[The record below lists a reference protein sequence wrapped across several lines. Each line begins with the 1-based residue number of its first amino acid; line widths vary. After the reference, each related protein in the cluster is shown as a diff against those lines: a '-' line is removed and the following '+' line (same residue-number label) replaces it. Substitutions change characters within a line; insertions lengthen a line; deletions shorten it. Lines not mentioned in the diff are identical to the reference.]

1 MNNFSSLPLWS
12 VGFRPFFSLT
22 ILAGLLLPVGWV
34 LIYAG
39 ILPAPSAP
47 FSPVQWHAHE
57 MFFGFGW
64 AVLGGFLL
72 TASKNWVRIRGYH
85 GSMLMFLA
93 GAWWLERGGMWFAG
107 ALPVWLFDVSNNLF
121 LGAIVVALLWTL
133 LKYRKNDAFQDN
145 YLFVLIL
152 PIFWV
157 AKYLLLSP
165 EHYLIGANMAVGLF
179 RVALLV
185 MLERT
190 LSPFMRGAFQVEIW
204 QFPPLNSAIKQLAF
218 LLVFASFIPTA
229 LAGTLALL
237 LAVVLLVRLR
247 YWKPLLAVQRLD
259 VGIMYLGYLAIVAQ
273 LLLEGGRLTLFPTW
287 TTSLSTHVFTLG
299 AMGLIVPAMLIR
311 ISQGHT
317 GRKIHFNALDKLAL
331 RLMIAA
337 WGFRI
342 LAPKLDADHYIVWL
356 AIAAAC
362 WFGSFALL
370 GWRYFPMLM
379 QPRVDGKAT

>member
-1 MNNFSSLPLWS
+1 MNLSAHPLWS

-22 ILAGLLLPVGWV
+22 ILAGLLLPVCWV

-39 ILPAPSAP
+39 ILPAPNTP
-47 FSPVQWHAHE
+47 FLPVQWHAHE

-85 GSMLMFLA
+85 GSMLVFLA
-93 GAWWLERGGMWFAG
+93 GAWVLERGGMWFAG
-107 ALPVWLFDVSNNLF
+107 ALPIGLFYVSNYLF

-133 LKYRKNDAFQDN
+133 LKYRQNDAFQDN

-165 EHYLIGANMAVGLF
+165 EHYLMGANMAVGLF

-190 LSPFMRGAFQVEIW
+190 LSPFMRGAFQVEIL
-204 QFPPLNSAIKQLAF
+204 QFPLLNNAIKQLAF
-218 LLVFASFIPTA
+218 LLVFASFMPSLLVGVMA
-229 LAGTLALL
+229 FL
-237 LAVVLLVRLR
+237 LAVLLLLRLR
-247 YWKPLLAVQRLD
+247 YWQPWLAAQRLE

-273 LLLEGGRLTLFPTW
+273 LLLESGRLTLYPAW
-287 TTSLSTHVFTLG
+287 TASLSIHVFTLG

-317 GRKIHFNALDKLAL
+317 GRKICFNPLDKLAL
-331 RLMIAA
+331 RLMILA

-342 LAPKLDADHYIVWL
+342 LAPKLDAEHYIVWL
-356 AIAAAC
+356 GIAAAC

-370 GWRYFPMLM
+370 GWRYFPMLF